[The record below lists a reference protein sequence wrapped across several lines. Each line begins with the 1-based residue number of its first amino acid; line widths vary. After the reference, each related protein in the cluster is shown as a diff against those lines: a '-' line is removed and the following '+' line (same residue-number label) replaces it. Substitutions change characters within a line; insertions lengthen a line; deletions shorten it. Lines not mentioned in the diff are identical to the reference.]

1 MVLEYR
7 HLLKGNKITMKNASK
22 TMFNIGNI
30 FTIIYIGL
38 GALLLLIGIIACIVG
53 GIGLAGA
60 NGDSQAE
67 AAAAAALGA
76 GGGCIGW
83 GIYFLVT
90 SIVCLVLV
98 KKAKREL
105 ADESK
110 SNKKPFIVTIVV
122 GAIASNVF
130 YVLAGI
136 FGLIAEGQQG
146 QQQAE

>member
-1 MVLEYR
+1 
-7 HLLKGNKITMKNASK
+7 MKKASE
-22 TMFNIGNI
+22 TMFRIGNI
-30 FTIIYIGL
+30 FTILYLIL
-38 GALLLLIGIIACIVG
+38 GALLILIGIIVCVVG
-53 GIGLAGA
+53 GIGMAA
-60 NGDSQAE
+60 AQDDAA
-67 AAAAAALGA
+67 AAAAAALLGS

-98 KKAKREL
+98 KKAQREL
-105 ADESK
+105 ADESTQ
-110 SNKKPFIVTIVV
+110 NRKPFIVSIIC

-146 QQQAE
+146 QAKAE

>member
-67 AAAAAALGA
+67 
-76 GGGCIGW
+76 
-83 GIYFLVT
+83 
-90 SIVCLVLV
+90 
-98 KKAKREL
+98 E
-105 ADESK
+105 
-110 SNKKPFIVTIVV
+110 
-122 GAIASNVF
+122 
-130 YVLAGI
+130 
-136 FGLIAEGQQG
+136 
-146 QQQAE
+146 

>member
-1 MVLEYR
+1 
-7 HLLKGNKITMKNASK
+7 MKKASE
-22 TMFNIGNI
+22 TMFRIGNI
-30 FTIIYIGL
+30 FTILYIAL
-38 GALLLLIGIIACIVG
+38 GALLILIGIIVCVVG
-53 GIGLAGA
+53 GVGIAA
-60 NGDSQAE
+60 AQDDAA
-67 AAAAAALGA
+67 AAAAAALLGS

-98 KKAKREL
+98 KKAQREL
-105 ADESK
+105 ADESTQ
-110 SNKKPFIVTIVV
+110 NRKPFIVTIVC

-146 QQQAE
+146 QAKAE